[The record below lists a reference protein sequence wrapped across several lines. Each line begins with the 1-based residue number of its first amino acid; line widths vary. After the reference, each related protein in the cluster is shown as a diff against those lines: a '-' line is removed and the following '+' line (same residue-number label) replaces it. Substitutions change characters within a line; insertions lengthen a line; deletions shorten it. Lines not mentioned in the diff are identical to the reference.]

1 MTTIARSL
9 VLVLV
14 GIDAVGL
21 TRRLGSNAIGQ
32 EGRKR
37 PDGSNGRW
45 TGRITGTPH
54 GDMAMGLSLKQE
66 GTKVTGTLTTDH
78 TGDLPVEGELQ
89 GRTLKLST
97 TGNAEP
103 QLTLTG
109 TLKDEGTLG
118 GTLSSQMGDMT
129 WSAERVKDKP

>member
-14 GIDAVGL
+14 ALTLSAPRGASAETQANKKADTPAV
-21 TRRLGSNAIGQ
+21 
-32 EGRKR
+32 
-37 PDGSNGRW
+37 DGRW
-45 TGRITGTPH
+45 AGRITGTPH
-54 GDMAMGLSLKQE
+54 GDMAMGLSLKQD

-78 TGDLPVEGELQ
+78 TGDLPVEGELR

-129 WSAERVKDKP
+129 WSAERVKDTP

>member
-1 MTTIARSL
+1 MTKIARSL

-14 GIDAVGL
+14 AMTLSVSRGASAPMQSDKKADPPTV
-21 TRRLGSNAIGQ
+21 
-32 EGRKR
+32 
-37 PDGSNGRW
+37 DGRW
-45 TGRITGTPH
+45 AGRITGTPH
-54 GDMAMGLSLKQE
+54 GDMAMGLSLKQD

-118 GTLSSQMGDMT
+118 GSLSSQMGDMT